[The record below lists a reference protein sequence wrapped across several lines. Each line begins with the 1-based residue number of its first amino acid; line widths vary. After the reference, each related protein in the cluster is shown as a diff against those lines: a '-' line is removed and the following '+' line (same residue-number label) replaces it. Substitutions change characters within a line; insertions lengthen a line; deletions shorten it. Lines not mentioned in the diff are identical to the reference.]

1 LSAAASTWLKAP
13 GVVGFLL
20 PRPLSFL
27 ANSLQFWGGVLVALV
42 SQAGLSN
49 GRFPPFT
56 TDAGP
61 SGLLFVLLWFGVQ
74 EGLVQQAKYQ
84 WNDLRDWERDQQLPM
99 NRRRPTARQPLR
111 VRSYGLLLARW
122 GLGLGLAA
130 WLSPALLGLVL
141 LITALQIGYE
151 LAAKPRAARWPLL
164 SLAIVALGAALKF
177 GGGALAAGWSAPP
190 AHLGFYA
197 AAMFGL
203 GLVYNSTFYRV
214 EAAYLLAHGRPFQRG
229 QSGYFLRYGR
239 RWLKIGVLLGLAAWL
254 ALLLD
259 LLWRGGLRFTWPL
272 VAALGYLLVFLA
284 FARANATTDYPTM
297 CLLHFGR
304 NFPRWRVLLRAY
316 VQQPHSGLKLGQ
328 LVRLAGMLN
337 TARFTA
343 VRRAARRGRLLS
355 G

>member
-1 LSAAASTWLKAP
+1 MAAATAWSKAP
-13 GVVGFLL
+13 GIVGVLL

-27 ANSLQFWGGVLVALV
+27 ANSLQFWGGVLVTAV
-42 SQAGLSN
+42 SQIDGRH
-49 GRFPPFT
+49 GRFPPAT
-56 TDAGP
+56 EVGQN
-61 SGLLFVLLWFGVQ
+61 GLLFVLLWFGVQ

-99 NRRRPTARQPLR
+99 NRRRPTARHPLR
-111 VRSYGLLLARW
+111 ARSYGLLLARW

-177 GGGALAAGWSAPP
+177 GGGALAAGWSASP

-229 QSGYFLRYGR
+229 QSGYFLRHGR
-239 RWLKIGVLLGLAAWL
+239 CWLKIGVLLGLAAWL

-259 LLWRGGLRFTWPL
+259 LLWRSGPRLTWSL
-272 VAALGYLLVFLA
+272 AAALGFGLVLLA

-316 VQQPHSGLKLGQ
+316 LLQPQAGLTLGQ
-328 LVRLAGMLN
+328 IVRLAGTLN
-337 TARFTA
+337 SARFA
-343 VRRAARRGRLLS
+343 SVRRAARRERLLP